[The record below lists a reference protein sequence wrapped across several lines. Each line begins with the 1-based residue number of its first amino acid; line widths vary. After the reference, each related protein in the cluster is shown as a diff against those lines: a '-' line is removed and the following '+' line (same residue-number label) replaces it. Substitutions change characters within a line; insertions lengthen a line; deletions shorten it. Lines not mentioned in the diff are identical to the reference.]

1 MLDGRY
7 YSARGDGTV
16 IELADDVR
24 VPFASVTR
32 FRPERRMR
40 IAGPLPRAEFEARLD
55 AWLPGA
61 NRMFALR
68 VHGRFARVVAGASDA
83 QVAPYRR
90 FAEIYPEYNLIP
102 RDGLRGT
109 LVGFRKPAVMRDI
122 SRQGYHFHLLS
133 EDRQAGGHV
142 DDQVIDNVEVEAQ
155 ELHGVEII
163 VRIPQ
168 RSRAPI
174 VLLGS
179 PPPTPAR

>member
-1 MLDGRY
+1 
-7 YSARGDGTV
+7 
-16 IELADDVR
+16 
-24 VPFASVTR
+24 
-32 FRPERRMR
+32 MR

-90 FAEIYPEYNLIP
+90 FAEVYPEYNLIP

-109 LVGFRKPAVMRDI
+109 LVGFRMPAVMRDI

-142 DDQVIDNVEVEAQ
+142 DDEVIDDVEVEAQ
-155 ELHGVEII
+155 ELHGVEIL
-163 VRIPQ
+163 VPDTAGFQ
-168 RSRAPI
+168 GADL
-174 VLLGS
+174 VLLG
-179 PPPTPAR
+179 PPAPTKAPTTAR